1 MIEINNFQQ
10 ANEALSRFVSL
21 HPVTRYSLDRMIE
34 LMNYLGNPQNKF
46 KVIHVAGTSG
56 KTSTSY
62 YAASLLKES
71 GFKVGLTVSPHVD
84 GVNERA
90 QIDLAPLPEK
100 EYCQELNLFLNI
112 VQLSGLHASYFEVL
126 MAFAYWLFAKYKV
139 DYAVIEVGLGG
150 LLDGTNVIERSDKV
164 CIITDIGLDHVEILG
179 NTLDKIAFQKAGII
193 TDGNAVFMYRQ
204 QKIITDVIIN
214 KCHDVNADMHLIESN
229 CQKDDH
235 ALNLFQQR
243 NFYLAFQ
250 AVVYV
255 LRRDY
260 GYAMSKSVENKASA
274 INIPAR
280 MEMTIYRNKQLILD
294 GSHND
299 QKIGAL
305 VDAIRQKFP
314 NNSITILVSF
324 GANKQSSV
332 RASLKLLRTISSKI
346 IITRFD
352 QGQDDARASIE
363 PKELA
368 MYAKEAGFT
377 NIIIEPKPAQALK
390 LLVADKLDIGLVTG
404 SFYLLNHLRPIII
417 Q

>member
-90 QIDLAPLPEK
+90 QINLAPLPEK

-112 VQLSGLHASYFEVL
+112 VQLSGLYASYFEVL